1 MLIFQSPLF
10 GFNRWL
16 ENLAVAGKSLTLL
29 SSMREYCRQ
38 AELEKTAP
46 KEHEGYQF
54 VAKAV
59 TLDKLLKAKHHF
71 WISLAQD
78 FHPFLSTYQTN
89 RPMVPFLA
97 SDLEKL
103 LRSIM
108 SRFLKESVTTS
119 AKTFT
124 QLAKIDVTSND
135 NSKLSKAVDMGII
148 TKREV
153 DGLRKNEQITLQE
166 QRQFQLDCKAFLTRA
181 SEKFPVVRFLRC
193 LDPQVMAGP
202 ISILVKL
209 FERLLSILL
218 DTKWVRETE
227 VNFLKKEYAS
237 FLADDVHGNPKTLHD
252 FEEYDKVRSERIDCF
267 LATYLKASKY
277 QKLWDLVKCLLVL
290 SHGQAGVERGFS
302 INSEIM
308 EYNFK
313 QKSVVALRNIY
324 DHIQTCGGILHVK
337 IDEEL
342 RNVVKNSSS
351 EFRREQ
357 KRQQEGKKNKEKHEA
372 NRVVNDEISSLKVK
386 RKRLL
391 EHCSV
396 LQDSAE
402 KLAERAEKEN
412 NMVHLRKSNSFRRTI
427 KDMEKEA
434 DEIDDQIETLKKRL
448 KL

>member
-1 MLIFQSPLF
+1 ML

-16 ENLAVAGKSLTLL
+16 ENLPVAGKSLTLL

-46 KEHEGYQF
+46 KKHEGYQY

-78 FHPFLSTYQTN
+78 FHPFLATYQLN

-108 SRFLKESVTTS
+108 SRFLKDSVTTS

-124 QLAKIDVTSND
+124 QLAKIDVTSDD
-135 NSKLSKAVDMGII
+135 NSKLSKAVDIGII

-153 DGLRKNEQITLQE
+153 DGLRKNEKITQRE
-166 QRQFQLDCKAFLTRA
+166 QRQFQLDCKVFLTRT
-181 SEKFPVVRFLRC
+181 SEKLLEKCPLKFPMVRFLRC

-202 ISILVKL
+202 ISISVKL
-209 FERLLSILL
+209 YERLLSILL
-218 DTKWVRETE
+218 DAKWVRETE
-227 VNFLKKEYAS
+227 VDFLKKEYAS
-237 FLADDVHGNPKTLHD
+237 FVADDVHSNPKTLHE
-252 FEEYDKVRSERIDCF
+252 FEEYDKVSSEGVDYF
-267 LATYLKASKY
+267 LATYLEASKY

-290 SHGQAGVERGFS
+290 SHGQACVERGFS

-308 EYNFK
+308 EYNFT

-337 IDEEL
+337 IDQEL
-342 RNVVKNSSS
+342 RNAVKNASS

-357 KRQQEGKKNKEKHEA
+357 KRKQEEKRTRKNTKQTGLSMT
-372 NRVVNDEISSLKVK
+372 RFPL
-386 RKRLL
+386 
-391 EHCSV
+391 
-396 LQDSAE
+396 
-402 KLAERAEKEN
+402 
-412 NMVHLRKSNSFRRTI
+412 
-427 KDMEKEA
+427 
-434 DEIDDQIETLKKRL
+434 
-448 KL
+448 